1 MQQKTLLLAS
11 FVNEDK
17 LQEFLEKIK
26 KKFGIKH
33 NYVFFFKTEEGGFI
47 LTYKIRVDTDKKID
61 IRRELPKTIQVH
73 KKGSTIFT
81 INALNKLIEL
91 ENGLSTGNI
100 NHKEYQLDWSKFTNK
115 IILLKDDG
123 VEITSIEQVFLPES

>member
-17 LQEFLEKIK
+17 LQEFLERIK

-33 NYVFFFKTEEGGFI
+33 NYVFFFKTEEGNFI

-115 IILLKDDG
+115 IILLKDEG

>member
-17 LQEFLEKIK
+17 LQEFLERIK

-33 NYVFFFKTEEGGFI
+33 NYVFFFKTEEGNFI

-100 NHKEYQLDWSKFTNK
+100 NHKEYQLDWGKFTNK

>member
-17 LQEFLEKIK
+17 LQEFLERIK

-33 NYVFFFKTEEGGFI
+33 NYVFFFKTEEGNFI
-47 LTYKIRVDTDKKID
+47 LTYKIRVDTDRKID